1 MIALTDNQLAIVAN
15 AASALSVE
23 KRDTCAAQLERRGR
37 FGDADVDDF
46 AQRAL
51 HGLIQQQP
59 AAYDKLI
66 AATSPRGSSG

>member
-23 KRDTCAAQLERRGR
+23 KRDTSAQLERRGR